1 MLGEGSPD
9 KAKHFAKIAC
19 SLVVAVS
26 MVTLIISYAF
36 RWQIAAV
43 YSTTIMVRER
53 TVEAIP
59 AFLVVVLFDHLNGSM
74 RAQITGMGN

>member
-1 MLGEGSPD
+1 
-9 KAKHFAKIAC
+9 
-19 SLVVAVS
+19 

-74 RAQITGMGN
+74 RAQITGMGY